1 VVTISGLA
9 QVDDHKL
16 AVAGLRQLIAGL

>member
-1 VVTISGLA
+1 VVTVSGLA
-9 QVDDHKL
+9 QVDDHNL